1 MPAPSPWCRWLWSS
15 QFPPWA
21 EDIFASNTE
30 NSLKMVILTTLN
42 EERGIAKY
50 LTWMSLILFSL
61 CFDFY
66 YILEK
71 PPLKRT
77 LSQNFWYLR
86 NFPFL
91 SPHFR
96 NFLNNNKKKLKRE
109 AGKNVIFSLLAELVE
124 IFHPF
129 CIKQH
134 FWRKNY
140 MASPGVLK
148 NYNKNSVYSI
158 FQIWLLPIPNKKH
171 VIFQKKFAEKTV
183 YLCQKFYAFH
193 RVLLNISNWN
203 LLTT

>member
-30 NSLKMVILTTLN
+30 NNLKMVILTTLN
-42 EERGIAKY
+42 EEWGIAKY

-61 CFDFY
+61 CFYFY

-96 NFLNNNKKKLKRE
+96 NFLKNNKNKLKRE
-109 AGKNVIFSLLAELVE
+109 AGMIFSLSAELVE
-124 IFHPF
+124 NFHPF
-129 CIKQH
+129 CIKKH

-140 MASPGVLK
+140 MASPGMSK
-148 NYNKNSVYSI
+148 NYNKNSV
-158 FQIWLLPIPNKKH
+158 
-171 VIFQKKFAEKTV
+171 
-183 YLCQKFYAFH
+183 
-193 RVLLNISNWN
+193 LLNIPNLITSNPKYE
-203 LLTT
+203 TC